1 MGQEPAVQGQ
11 DDVMIVRFWQNAHL
25 LLALASL
32 FWAGHAVALRMSV
45 GDISPL
51 LLMELRWLGSC
62 LILAVI
68 FRRRLLAYWPA
79 VIARWRFVLA
89 MGGGGL
95 AGFTVLLVFAAQHT
109 TAMNLGILQGVI
121 PALVM
126 LFGLLFIA
134 TPVTRAQGVGFLLSL
149 GGVLVLVSAGSL
161 ESLLA
166 LKFNGGDLLMVAACF
181 CYAGYTVSLSKRL
194 DMPPMMML
202 FFFALAAFAVCSL
215 FTLVEYARGALVL
228 PSPKG
233 GMIVLYCAIF
243 PSILSQTFFM
253 RGVELAGVNR
263 AGLYVNLVP
272 VFAAFLAVMLLGEV
286 MQPYHMLAL
295 IAVVSGIYLAER
307 GKPS

>member
-79 VIARWRFVLA
+79 VIARWRFVVA

-95 AGFTVLLVFAAQHT
+95 AGFTVLLVFAAQYT

-121 PALVM
+121 PAFVM

-161 ESLLA
+161 NSLLA

-215 FTLVEYARGALVL
+215 STLVEYARGALVL

-253 RGVELAGVNR
+253 RGVELAGANR

-272 VFAAFLAVMLLGEV
+272 VFAAFLAVMLLGEI
-286 MQPYHMLAL
+286 MQPYHMVAL

>member
-1 MGQEPAVQGQ
+1 MGQDQAVQGA
-11 DDVMIVRFWQNAHL
+11 DHVMIARFWQNAHL

-62 LILAVI
+62 LILAVM

-126 LFGLLFIA
+126 LFGLLFMA
-134 TPVTRAQGVGFLLSL
+134 TPVTPAQGVGFLLSL
-149 GGVLVLVSAGSL
+149 GGVMVLVSAGSL
-161 ESLLA
+161 KSLLA
-166 LKFNGGDLLMVAACF
+166 LAFNGGDLLMVAACF

-202 FFFALAAFAVCSL
+202 FFFALAALAVCSL

-228 PSPKG
+228 PSAKG

-253 RGVELAGVNR
+253 RGVELAGANR

-272 VFAAFLAVMLLGEV
+272 VFAAFLAVMLLGEI

-295 IAVVSGIYLAER
+295 VAVVSGIYLAER